1 MTLDWLAW
9 GADVLVLLG
18 VGVMTIGVYGLSR
31 MPDIYTQL
39 HAASKAVFLGVI
51 ALLLASVATR
61 EPAILYRALLIAV
74 FLLVTTPVAA
84 HAVARAAYLLR
95 EPMRSPGA
103 VDETGRIGPRPGAPQ
118 P

>member
-1 MTLDWLAW
+1 VTLGWLAW
-9 GADVLVLLG
+9 IADALVLLG
-18 VGVMTIGVYGLSR
+18 VGVMTIGVYGLYR
-31 MPDIYTQL
+31 MPDIYTRL

-51 ALLLASVATR
+51 ALLVASAATR
-61 EPAILYRALLIAV
+61 EPSILYRVLLIGI

-103 VDETGRIGPRPGAPQ
+103 VDESGRLLQGEESAEQ
-118 P
+118 